1 MTVRWL
7 KFTRCCGA
15 LGLCFLL
22 GAAVGCNQSKY
33 EISPVSGIVK
43 VANQPLAGAK
53 VLFAPV
59 AKEGSAEGGKPA
71 FGRTESDGS
80 FHLTTYQDGDGAI
93 VGEHWVTIFVP
104 AQAPSKEANA
114 EIEYKR
120 RAVPQKQIVSAGQDN
135 VIDIAL

>member
-1 MTVRWL
+1 MSSSFCR
-7 KFTRCCGA
+7 A
-15 LGLCFLL
+15 LSVSVLL

-33 EISPVSGIVK
+33 DVTPVSGIVK

-80 FHLTTYQDGDGAI
+80 FHLSTYQDGDGAI

-104 AQAPSKEANA
+104 AQALTAGTDA
-114 EIEYKR
+114 ETKYKR
-120 RAVPQKQIVSAGQDN
+120 RAIPQKQIVSADQDN
-135 VIDIAL
+135 VINIAL